1 MLQNRS
7 RYPRLTRRLHVF
19 YIRVA
24 IPRILQPLALRKELI
39 YSLGTR
45 DYYTAIKQYPKE
57 SLAMDKFIDFLKVV
71 ALKIS
76 KRTHPFGIT
85 MDDADIDALLIH
97 RLEEVQKFCEDN
109 FNDIEKGKAD
119 FRDVS
124 VFTSGDITFCAGKY
138 LNSYLLWLYQQP
150 DTHITLK
157 NVLEKIM
164 RGLTNIPTS
173 PSTYRN
179 LETADW
185 FKSYVNKFQQ
195 VESYNEKLINDIHN
209 TDDTAVKY
217 ANINPLIRKLTT
229 TCQDIANK
237 RIEKQRKIKT
247 LWTTLFDRMI
257 TVHNLRKKIKQSSV
271 DSKRTHLKT
280 IFALLEKDCIDDITA
295 EDCKRISIDIH
306 RVPKRWQF
314 LYPNKRLNSILL
326 PIDNEKCISLKT
338 IKAHLISFQELL
350 KFAVDEGI
358 IPNDFKKNITTPL
371 LNKDP
376 ARIGFSDKDLKKIF
390 NPETYPNRYSRYE
403 FVKFWVPLIALF
415 SGARINEICQ
425 LRVEDII
432 KVKGIWCFNICDT
445 HPKQSL
451 KNKHSKRIVPIHPA
465 LIFLGFIDF
474 VKKLKTNKKEWIFY
488 TIEYTKKNQFSGA
501 VGHWFARYLDKLG
514 ITANKIVF
522 HSFRYCFEEH
532 AIAKKISTEVQNALG
547 GWANKGI
554 GQSIYG
560 KNINISL
567 LNRELKKIDYPCLK
581 QILHKLAYDPS
592 QKDFSTGDYE
602 LSKKKTKKK
611 ES

>member
-24 IPRILQPLALRKELI
+24 IPTILQPLALRRELV

-57 SLAMDKFIDFLKVV
+57 SLAMDAFIDFLKVV

-85 MDDADIDALLIH
+85 MDDADIDALLVH
-97 RLEEVQKFCEDN
+97 RLEEVQKFCEDK
-109 FNDIEKGKAD
+109 FNDIENHKAD
-119 FRDVS
+119 FRDIS
-124 VFTSGDITFCAGKY
+124 VLNNRDVTFCAGKY

-164 RGLTNIPTS
+164 QGLTNIPTS
-173 PSTYRN
+173 PSAYRN
-179 LETADW
+179 LETVDW
-185 FKSYVNKFQQ
+185 FKSYINKFQQ
-195 VESYNEKLINDIHN
+195 VESYNEKLINDIQH

-247 LWTTLFDRMI
+247 LWTTLFNQM
-257 TVHNLRKKIKQSSV
+257 TTTHNLRKKIKESSIN
-271 DSKRTHLKT
+271 SKRTHLET

-306 RVPKRWQF
+306 RVPKRWRS
-314 LYPNKRLNSILL
+314 LYPGKRLNSILL
-326 PIDNEKCISLKT
+326 PIDNEKCFSIKT

-350 KFAVDEGI
+350 KYAVDEGI
-358 IPNDFKKNITTPL
+358 IPNDFKKNITVPL
-371 LNKDP
+371 LNKEP
-376 ARIGFSDKDLKKIF
+376 ARISFSDKALKKIF
-390 NPETYPNRYSRYE
+390 NPETYPSRYSRYE
-403 FVKFWVPLIALF
+403 FVRFWVPLIALHQ
-415 SGARINEICQ
+415 GCRINEICQ
-425 LRVEDII
+425 LRTEDII
-432 KVKGIWCFNICDT
+432 RVNGIWCFNICANHKD
-445 HPKQSL
+445 QSL
-451 KNKHSKRIVPIHPA
+451 KNKHSKRIIPVHPN

-474 VKKLKTNKKEWIFY
+474 VKKLKTNKKEWVFY
-488 TIEYTKKNQFSGA
+488 TIKRTAKNQHSGA

-514 ITANKIVF
+514 IISDKVVF
-522 HSFRYCFEEH
+522 HSFRYTFEEK
-532 AIAKKISTEVQNALG
+532 AIEKKISTEVQNALG

-581 QILHKLAYDPS
+581 QIFQRLALDPTQQDYS
-592 QKDFSTGDYE
+592 CGDYE
-602 LSKKKTKKK
+602 LSKKRVKKK